1 MSADNG
7 IYILTTNDNH
17 MWIDKHTSQ
26 NMFEQGIKAYRVAYA
41 FSIDNIDWYIQE
53 EPHNLGYCLHLTF
66 GESKVHYNYEDAM
79 FEAIA
84 LSDEIGYTEYGIR
97 TIDLTQ
103 YNFPG
108 S

>member
-7 IYILTTNDNH
+7 IYILITKGNH
-17 MWIDKHTSQ
+17 KWIDEHTTQ
-26 NMFEQGIKAYRVAYA
+26 NMFEQGIDAYRVAYSS
-41 FSIDNIDWYIQE
+41 SIENIEWCIQE
-53 EPHNLGYCLHLTF
+53 EPHNLGYYLHLVF
-66 GESKVHYNYEDAM
+66 GESKVHYKYEDAM

-84 LSDEIGYTEYGIR
+84 LSDEIGYTEYGIG